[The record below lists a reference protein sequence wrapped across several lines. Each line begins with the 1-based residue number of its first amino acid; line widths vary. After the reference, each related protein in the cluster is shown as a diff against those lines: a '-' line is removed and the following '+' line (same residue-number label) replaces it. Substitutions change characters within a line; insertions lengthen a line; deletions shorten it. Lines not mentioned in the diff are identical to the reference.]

1 MKGISLAAK
10 ATGRFLQRNSP
21 QILIGIA
28 IAGVVTTAVMAAK
41 ATPAAIDAL
50 DEQLEEWPDNHD
62 DPDAKNFDGP
72 LFIDE
77 VKVVWKLYIPAVI
90 SGGLTVT
97 AILLADRIQSNRI
110 AAAVGAYSLAEAAL
124 AEYQDAVLRETDKK
138 TFEKIRDNVA
148 QTRLDGSEVPLDT
161 QTAQTG
167 GSTLC
172 YDSWTG
178 RYFNGSVDKIQR
190 AVNEFN
196 HRLINDTWMTLNEL
210 YSEIG
215 LENAASGEG
224 VGWTPDRLVE
234 LTNQTL
240 LSPDNVPCYVLDFR
254 VRPKLYPYSYKGTI
268 HGTSESQ
275 L

>member
-10 ATGRFLQRNSP
+10 AAGRFLQRNSP

-41 ATPAAIDAL
+41 ATPAAVDAL
-50 DEQLEEWPDNHD
+50 DEQLAEWPDKHY
-62 DPDAKNFDGP
+62 DPAAKNFDGP

-97 AILLADRIQSNRI
+97 AILLANRIQSNRI

-148 QTRLDGSEVPLDT
+148 QTRLDGSEVPLET

-215 LENAASGEG
+215 LENATSGEG

-254 VRPKLYPYSYKGTI
+254 VRPKLYPYS
-268 HGTSESQ
+268 
-275 L
+275 

>member
-1 MKGISLAAK
+1 MKGVSLAAK
-10 ATGRFLQRNSP
+10 AAGRFLQRNSP

-50 DEQLEEWPDNHD
+50 DEQLAEWPDNHD
-62 DPDAKNFDGP
+62 AP
-72 LFIDE
+72 LHTFDE

-97 AILLADRIQSNRI
+97 AILLANRIQSNRI

-240 LSPDNVPCYVLDFR
+240 LSPDNTPCYVLDFR
-254 VRPKLYPYSYKGTI
+254 VRPKLYPYS
-268 HGTSESQ
+268 
-275 L
+275 

>member
-1 MKGISLAAK
+1 M
-10 ATGRFLQRNSP
+10 
-21 QILIGIA
+21 
-28 IAGVVTTAVMAAK
+28 
-41 ATPAAIDAL
+41 
-50 DEQLEEWPDNHD
+50 
-62 DPDAKNFDGP
+62 
-72 LFIDE
+72 
-77 VKVVWKLYIPAVI
+77 
-90 SGGLTVT
+90 GL
-97 AILLADRIQSNRI
+97 RS
-110 AAAVGAYSLAEAAL
+110 
-124 AEYQDAVLRETDKK
+124 
-138 TFEKIRDNVA
+138 
-148 QTRLDGSEVPLDT
+148 LDT

-215 LENAASGEG
+215 LENATSGEG

-240 LSPDNVPCYVLDFR
+240 LSPDNTPCYVLDFR
-254 VRPKLYPYSYKGTI
+254 VRPKLYPYS
-268 HGTSESQ
+268 
-275 L
+275 